1 MSSLGHW
8 VFYTIINSQIC
19 SVHENIGVCW
29 QVAGLASVVEAA
41 AGKQSELE
49 TKFRSTMF
57 NVHDKLRSLTE
68 RREIAQQELTR

>member
-1 MSSLGHW
+1 M
-8 VFYTIINSQIC
+8 
-19 SVHENIGVCW
+19 CW

-41 AGKQSELE
+41 ANKQSELE
-49 TKFRSTMF
+49 TKFRSTMS